1 VLKDVEGIRFCRFDE
16 GDVVR
21 HHLVQRIVRAYEDYK
36 GRNEQLSFDLKAGNS
51 FLLAR
56 TTNGN
61 TVVADREASLAEVPP
76 VSGFNT
82 GNRVSE

>member
-1 VLKDVEGIRFCRFDE
+1 
-16 GDVVR
+16 
-21 HHLVQRIVRAYEDYK
+21 
-36 GRNEQLSFDLKAGNS
+36 LKAGNG

-76 VSGFNT
+76 VTGFNT